1 MQAVKVI
8 NTQTN
13 MSRWLKIILSC
24 FLIAILTGCN
34 KRGGLQ
40 IDDTVPHVTLP
51 DFKGKSV
58 ELPKNG
64 KVILV
69 RFWSLECG
77 FCDKEMLFN
86 FENLYQKY
94 KQQGFIP
101 VAVNVSLID
110 ANDERLKRFEPLTYS
125 MLVDERGVVAN
136 KFGVIALP
144 TTFLIDDQGR
154 LQKKISGEASIEE
167 LESHVTKLLPKGNSN
182 E

>member
-1 MQAVKVI
+1 MQAAKVI

-13 MSRWLKIILSC
+13 MSHWLKIIIGSVL
-24 FLIAILTGCN
+24 LTVVTGCN

-86 FENLYQKY
+86 FESLYQKY
-94 KQQGFIP
+94 KNQNFVP
-101 VAVNVSLID
+101 VAVNVSPIE
-110 ANDERLKRFEPLTYS
+110 AGDERLKRFEPLTYP

-136 KFGVIALP
+136 KFCVIALP